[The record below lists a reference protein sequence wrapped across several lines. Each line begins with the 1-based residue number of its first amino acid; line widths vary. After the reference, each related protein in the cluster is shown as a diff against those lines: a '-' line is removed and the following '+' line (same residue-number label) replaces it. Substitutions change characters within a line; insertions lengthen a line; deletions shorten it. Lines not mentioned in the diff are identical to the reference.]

1 MTVVGKCIA
10 YNRFQPIDEYVVD
23 DATGKLHVRFFTD
36 PEPTEALQQLRASCA
51 PGNYIRVEGTMRN
64 TDGQLFMQAYSIKPV
79 TDHNEVLWPGWVCW
93 CGKHPTM
100 HR

>member
-1 MTVVGKCIA
+1 MGKCIA

-79 TDHNEVLWPGWVCW
+79 TDHNEV
-93 CGKHPTM
+93 CG
-100 HR
+100 